1 MVFPSSH
8 AWMWELGHKESWALK
23 NWYFQIVVLKKSRE
37 SLGQQGDKTSQS
49 QRKSTLNTHW
59 KDWCWSWSS
68 NTLAT
73 WYEEPT
79 HWKRLWCW
87 ERLKAGREG
96 DDRMRWLDVLTNTMD
111 MSLKKLHEMV
121 KNREAWCAAV
131 HGIIKRWTRL
141 SAWTIWFSNP
151 PLGHIYGWNCNSKI
165 TCTPIFTAA
174 LFIISKTR
182 KWPKCPWTD
191 ERIKEIWYIYTIYS
205 AIESSEIMPFAGT
218 WVDL

>member
-1 MVFPSSH
+1 
-8 AWMWELGHKESWALK
+8 MWELDHKAGWVTNNWCFWTVVLEKTLESPLHCKEIQPVSPKGNQSWIFIGRTDAEAQTPILCPSDVK
-23 NWYFQIVVLKKSRE
+23 NWLTGR
-37 SLGQQGDKTSQS
+37 D
-49 QRKSTLNTHW
+49 
-59 KDWCWSWSS
+59 
-68 NTLAT
+68 
-73 WYEEPT
+73 
-79 HWKRLWCW
+79 WCW

-141 SAWTIWFSNP
+141 SDWTIWFSNP

-182 KWPKCPWTD
+182 KWPKCLWTD